1 MAETSHRKSA
11 RDLFEP
17 MMDEQIQI
25 QAMRI
30 AEALLF
36 ASPEPLSE
44 ESLAAKL
51 GKDINVQTVLEALA
65 EDYAHRGVTLKRI
78 AGKWMFRTAGDLGDY
93 LRDERVERRSLTRA
107 QLETLAIVVYHQ
119 PVTRAEI
126 EEIRGVTT
134 SKGTLDI
141 LLTTGWI
148 RMRGR
153 RKAPGRPVT
162 YGTTEEFLRHF
173 GLDSVKDLP
182 GLDELRGA
190 GLLDVRL
197 PTDFSIPSPNDDD
210 ALQEDEEPLED
221 VDLSPEIETEPLEH
235 AEGANENDPET
246 LKEKE

>member
-1 MAETSHRKSA
+1 MAKTAS
-11 RDLFEP
+11 DMFEP
-17 MMDEQIQI
+17 MMEEQV
-25 QAMRI
+25 QAQSMRI

-36 ASPEPLSE
+36 ASQEPVSE
-44 ESLAAKL
+44 TYLAKKLGPDADVKAVLAAL
-51 GKDINVQTVLEALA
+51 S
-65 EDYAHRGVTLKRI
+65 EDYAKRGVNLRRI
-78 AGKWMFRTAGDLGDY
+78 AGKWMFRTADDLGGY
-93 LRDERVERRSLTRA
+93 LQDERVERKNLTRA

-173 GLDSVKDLP
+173 GLDSIKDLP

-190 GLLDVRL
+190 GLLDTRL
-197 PTDFSIPSPNDDD
+197 PTGFAIPSPNDDE
-210 ALQEDEEPLED
+210 ALQEDEEPLTEA
-221 VDLSPEIETEPLEH
+221 DLQEPLELE
-235 AEGANENDPET
+235 AIEPDENANENDPET
-246 LKEKE
+246 LEEKE

>member
-1 MAETSHRKSA
+1 MAKTASNI
-11 RDLFEP
+11 FEP
-17 MMDEQIQI
+17 MEEQELS

-36 ASPEPLSE
+36 ASQEPLAE
-44 ESLAAKL
+44 QLIAQKL
-51 GKDINVQTVLEALA
+51 GGDVDVKAVLEALA
-65 EDYAHRGVTLKRI
+65 KDYEQRGVNLRRI
-78 AGKWMFRTAGDLGDY
+78 AGKWMFRTADDLSPY
-93 LRDERVERRSLTRA
+93 LRDERVQQRNLTRA

-141 LLTTGWI
+141 LLAAGWV

-173 GLDSVKDLP
+173 GLDSIKDLP
-182 GLDELRGA
+182 GLDELRGS
-190 GLLDVRL
+190 GLLDTRL
-197 PTDFSIPSPNDDD
+197 PTGFAIPSPNDALD
-210 ALQEDEEPLED
+210 LQEDEEPLDES
-221 VDLSPEIETEPLEH
+221 DLHTIEPEALEPE
-235 AEGANENDPET
+235 EGANENEPEQGE
-246 LKEKE
+246 EKE